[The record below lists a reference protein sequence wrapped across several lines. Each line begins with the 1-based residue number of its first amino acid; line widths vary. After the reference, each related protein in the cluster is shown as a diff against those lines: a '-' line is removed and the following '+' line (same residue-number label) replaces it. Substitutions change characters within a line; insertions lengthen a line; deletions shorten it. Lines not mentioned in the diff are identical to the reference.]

1 MGSIFAFSRN
11 VAIAA
16 HFVKVRVDLRH
27 PFNSRRVLLSLC
39 TFNCVNQ
46 RFRKWD
52 IGLQTHQLFVG
63 LVVAVVRVIG
73 SSAMLHAARPAS
85 PPLVRAVQVVREL
98 FLVKSFPA
106 RPQGVETVRGHASC
120 LFAGCNASIEAS
132 SVVWFVV
139 IRAKSPGFVLVGSN
153 SVRKA
158 CIPVVSTQEFS

>member
-27 PFNSRRVLLSLC
+27 PFNSRRVLLSLYIQLC
-39 TFNCVNQ
+39 QSALSEMGHRSSNSSTVR
-46 RFRKWD
+46 RFGCRR
-52 IGLQTHQLFVG
+52 GSCHRFVCNAPCCSSS
-63 LVVAVVRVIG
+63 VAAAG
-73 SSAMLHAARPAS
+73 SGCPGSTRTLSRQM
-85 PPLVRAVQVVREL
+85 
-98 FLVKSFPA
+98 SFPA

-158 CIPVVSTQEFS
+158 CIPVVRTQEFS